1 MKRLNEKQEQIFLE
15 EEKALKLFEEVCRTD
30 VWKNCYTS
38 EIQAIPIDDA
48 PILMQEIR
56 RKWNIA
62 AEVSDDSMTENMED
76 LRIGLSIP
84 FDTCKQSYPLGDTA
98 YASLIQRAG
107 FGSSPVLLNLTDKT
121 SQKSMSPLARA
132 TVLNE
137 GIKLFNNKALVLIRD
152 EKVRAVLSGD
162 ESDYSVIPFDQVVS
176 VLKTYLIGQFQA
188 VKFESAF
195 ASHMHFGATYVIKDK
210 NLIGNVETIF
220 SNAGV
225 NVGTMKAAIRLISSD
240 VGMSGVNLYPYV
252 HGSGRT
258 FMIGTP
264 ISLTH
269 KNRNGLGEF
278 ANNCT
283 KIMATFKESESKLQ
297 DMETKPV
304 KNVSGMFLRIAK
316 QAGLPKK
323 MCCEKAEAL
332 EIMYGSN
339 AKQID
344 LFSAL
349 YEVLEDY
356 DAEKMLS
363 NDRRLT
369 LEEGIS
375 RIVFSRMEDFD
386 LPFQWE

>member
-1 MKRLNEKQEQIFLE
+1 
-15 EEKALKLFEEVCRTD
+15 
-30 VWKNCYTS
+30 
-38 EIQAIPIDDA
+38 
-48 PILMQEIR
+48 
-56 RKWNIA
+56 
-62 AEVSDDSMTENMED
+62 
-76 LRIGLSIP
+76 
-84 FDTCKQSYPLGDTA
+84 
-98 YASLIQRAG
+98 
-107 FGSSPVLLNLTDKT
+107 
-121 SQKSMSPLARA
+121 
-132 TVLNE
+132 
-137 GIKLFNNKALVLIRD
+137 
-152 EKVRAVLSGD
+152 
-162 ESDYSVIPFDQVVS
+162 
-176 VLKTYLIGQFQA
+176 
-188 VKFESAF
+188 
-195 ASHMHFGATYVIKDK
+195 
-210 NLIGNVETIF
+210 
-220 SNAGV
+220 
-225 NVGTMKAAIRLISSD
+225 
-240 VGMSGVNLYPYV
+240 
-252 HGSGRT
+252 
-258 FMIGTP
+258 MIGTP

-278 ANNCT
+278 ANNCA
-283 KIMATFKESESKLQ
+283 KIMATFKESEAKLQ
-297 DMETKPV
+297 DMESKPV
-304 KNVSGMFLRIAK
+304 RHVNGMFLRIAK

>member
-152 EKVRAVLSGD
+152 EKVRAVLSG
-162 ESDYSVIPFDQVVS
+162 
-176 VLKTYLIGQFQA
+176 
-188 VKFESAF
+188 
-195 ASHMHFGATYVIKDK
+195 M
-210 NLIGNVETIF
+210 NLI
-220 SNAGV
+220 
-225 NVGTMKAAIRLISSD
+225 IRSFLLTR
-240 VGMSGVNLYPYV
+240 LYPY
-252 HGSGRT
+252 SK
-258 FMIGTP
+258 P
-264 ISLTH
+264 I
-269 KNRNGLGEF
+269 
-278 ANNCT
+278 
-283 KIMATFKESESKLQ
+283 
-297 DMETKPV
+297 
-304 KNVSGMFLRIAK
+304 
-316 QAGLPKK
+316 
-323 MCCEKAEAL
+323 
-332 EIMYGSN
+332 
-339 AKQID
+339 
-344 LFSAL
+344 
-349 YEVLEDY
+349 
-356 DAEKMLS
+356 
-363 NDRRLT
+363 
-369 LEEGIS
+369 
-375 RIVFSRMEDFD
+375 
-386 LPFQWE
+386 